1 MLYPLGFFLS
11 FYCFISLSF
20 CKTLWTAIY
29 IEIIILILII
39 LNKVSKTDT
48 VWLNISLEYLLFI
61 WFKVEFKYGH
71 KKTWIETLNLKITS
85 KIWHFRNTPMK
96 CFHVSEVK
104 SEDGITGEKTRYL
117 SINTD
122 DTQVCAPA
130 EQSFPYLCMILLDTD

>member
-1 MLYPLGFFLS
+1 
-11 FYCFISLSF
+11 
-20 CKTLWTAIY
+20 
-29 IEIIILILII
+29 
-39 LNKVSKTDT
+39 
-48 VWLNISLEYLLFI
+48 
-61 WFKVEFKYGH
+61 
-71 KKTWIETLNLKITS
+71 
-85 KIWHFRNTPMK
+85 MK